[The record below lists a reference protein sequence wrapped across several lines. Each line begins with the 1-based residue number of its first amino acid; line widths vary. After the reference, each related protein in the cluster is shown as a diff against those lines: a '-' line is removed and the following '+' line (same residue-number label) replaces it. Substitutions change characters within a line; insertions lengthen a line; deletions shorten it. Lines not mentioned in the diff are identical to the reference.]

1 MSVAFVEKMDMI
13 LRLFDGHI
21 SLTEL
26 LAFDVPS
33 QRAMVQARLTNL
45 RRSQEAFE
53 NGKVDAYSRRYAST
67 MGVGGGGSSTSI
79 SYSASSP
86 SSNSNTGQ
94 GKDIVDR
101 SHSMNAK
108 DYF

>member
-13 LRLFDGHI
+13 LRLFDGDI

-67 MGVGGGGSSTSI
+67 MGVGGGSSTSI

-86 SSNSNTGQ
+86 SSESNTGQ
-94 GKDIVDR
+94 GKGIIDR
-101 SHSMNAK
+101 SNSMNAK

>member
-13 LRLFDGHI
+13 LRLFDGDI

-67 MGVGGGGSSTSI
+67 MGVGGGSSTSI

-108 DYF
+108 DCF

>member
-13 LRLFDGHI
+13 LRLFDGDI

-53 NGKVDAYSRRYAST
+53 NGKVDSYSRRYAST
-67 MGVGGGGSSTSI
+67 MGVGGGSSTSI

-86 SSNSNTGQ
+86 SSDSNTGQ
-94 GKDIVDR
+94 GKDIIDR
-101 SHSMNAK
+101 SNSMNAK

>member
-13 LRLFDGHI
+13 LRLFDGDI

-67 MGVGGGGSSTSI
+67 MGVGGSSTSI

-86 SSNSNTGQ
+86 SSDSNTGQ
-94 GKDIVDR
+94 GKDIIDR
-101 SHSMNAK
+101 SNSMNAK

>member
-13 LRLFDGHI
+13 LRLFDGDI

-33 QRAMVQARLTNL
+33 QRAIVQARLTNL

-67 MGVGGGGSSTSI
+67 MGVGGGSSTSI

-86 SSNSNTGQ
+86 SSDSNTGQ
-94 GKDIVDR
+94 GKDIIDR
-101 SHSMNAK
+101 SNSMNAK

>member
-13 LRLFDGHI
+13 LRLFDGDI

-53 NGKVDAYSRRYAST
+53 NGKGDAYSRRYAST
-67 MGVGGGGSSTSI
+67 MGVGGGSSTSI

>member
-13 LRLFDGHI
+13 LRLFDGDI

-45 RRSQEAFE
+45 RRSQEASE

-67 MGVGGGGSSTSI
+67 MGVGGGSSTSI